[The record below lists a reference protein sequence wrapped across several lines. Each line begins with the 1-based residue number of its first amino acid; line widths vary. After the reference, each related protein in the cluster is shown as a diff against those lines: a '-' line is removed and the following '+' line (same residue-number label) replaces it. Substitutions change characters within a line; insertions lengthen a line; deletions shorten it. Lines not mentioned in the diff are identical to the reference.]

1 MTLTESSNCTVI
13 FTNPCLTVCRNCRC
27 SPESFQD
34 SGSFLTRIVMTT
46 LKCPSVCYAESLL
59 YWLFGP
65 KNQSFRNKS
74 GKTQPIRTKFGIRGQ
89 VKGRQRSENFG
100 RDRPILAK
108 MGAGTSP
115 AEPEFF
121 CLVNHA
127 TFRQLRN
134 TDFHQIWSR
143 NVVRYPVDESAKTFS
158 KIFTL
163 EVICPQNLKA
173 NLGQTGTS
181 LRAGYSS
188 RNALQRDNVYSTL

>member
-1 MTLTESSNCTVI
+1 
-13 FTNPCLTVCRNCRC
+13 
-27 SPESFQD
+27 
-34 SGSFLTRIVMTT
+34 
-46 LKCPSVCYAESLL
+46 
-59 YWLFGP
+59 
-65 KNQSFRNKS
+65 
-74 GKTQPIRTKFGIRGQ
+74 
-89 VKGRQRSENFG
+89 
-100 RDRPILAK
+100 

-163 EVICPQNLKA
+163 EVICPQNLKSQT
-173 NLGQTGTS
+173 GQTGTS
-181 LRAGYSS
+181 LRAGYRS
-188 RNALQRDNVYSTL
+188 RDAPRREILCTPRCSQSAGEFRRLVNFSVRRTVAELRSVKVAKCSDFGLFSPYSTPKTYLPVTSLQPITE